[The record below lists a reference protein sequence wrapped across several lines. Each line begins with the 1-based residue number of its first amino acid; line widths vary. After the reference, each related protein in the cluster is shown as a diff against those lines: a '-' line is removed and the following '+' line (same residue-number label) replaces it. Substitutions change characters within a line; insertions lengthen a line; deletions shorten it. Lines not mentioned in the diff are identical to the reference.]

1 MIPILIQDE
10 EFRRGQ
16 TAKKDPAEVS
26 RDRKRGSLEHARAG
40 FPQNQAVADRDRRDP
55 NEAGDERH
63 ERSQNC
69 GKPVPAQSAGASP
82 ASLAGKGGRDAGAA
96 GRDARALAEAQPQ
109 VARGEVAP
117 ARASS
122 MIRRMVRAQR
132 PHSALHP
139 KHR

>member
-1 MIPILIQDE
+1 MKSSGGARLPKKTL
-10 EFRRGQ
+10 RRYQG
-16 TAKKDPAEVS
+16 TENAVPLSMPGPV
-26 RDRKRGSLEHARAG
+26 

>member
-1 MIPILIQDE
+1 MSATSAHRIVGNPL
-10 EFRRGQ
+10 
-16 TAKKDPAEVS
+16 S
-26 RDRKRGSLEHARAG
+26 
-40 FPQNQAVADRDRRDP
+40 
-55 NEAGDERH
+55 
-63 ERSQNC
+63 
-69 GKPVPAQSAGASP
+69 VPAQSAGASP

-96 GRDARALAEAQPQ
+96 GRDSRALAEAQTQ
-109 VARGEVAP
+109 VAAARGEVAP